1 MKKLKLIGKIRRTL
15 VFKISSQNL
24 SKILTEFHILNI
36 IGWEKHDITN
46 RKWRKIIMEINQVII
61 NVSARHVHL
70 KQEHLEVSI
79 GKD

>member
-1 MKKLKLIGKIRRTL
+1 
-15 VFKISSQNL
+15 
-24 SKILTEFHILNI
+24 LNI

-70 KQEHLEVSI
+70 KKEHLEVSI